1 MEVLKQEKVLSLSFL
16 ICHNCSY
23 HPRQVGG
30 DPTELCLF
38 WFHSH
43 TSIFQSIKFDSIK
56 MAWVAFPPFLPPNKV
71 WAHGGLYVG
80 SKIKVKTRNMTI
92 KSTRVTINF
101 QSMSALNSE
110 EFDQWLRNKF
120 RNSIKRVRKV
130 SQDIFPSKSWR
141 RIGVPWQVFESCKTW
156 CRITRSKEGCL
167 PFLGSCSLFC
177 GRQALDHFAS
187 VRFFPT
193 PRSGHLAGDGSC
205 LPAGRSPKSRGAPVI
220 SSIEAQVIVALCGA
234 HIAPRPHRLGYFVI
248 QSPKSPNNS
257 TNTMWI

>member
-23 HPRQVGG
+23 HPHQVGG

-43 TSIFQSIKFDSIK
+43 ISIFQSMKFDSIK
-56 MAWVAFPPFLPPNKV
+56 MAWVAFPPFLPPQKV

-101 QSMSALNSE
+101 QSSNVSALNSE
-110 EFDQWLRNKF
+110 EFDQCLRNTFQK
-120 RNSIKRVRKV
+120 NSINRLRKV
-130 SQDIFPSKSWR
+130 SQNMSPSKSWR

-187 VRFFPT
+187 VRFFPQPT
-193 PRSGHLAGDGSC
+193 IRTFSWWWELFAGWSEPKKPRCARYKFHRGSSHC
-205 LPAGRSPKSRGAPVI
+205 GTLWCPYCTTASPTWLLRHPI
-220 SSIEAQVIVALCGA
+220 
-234 HIAPRPHRLGYFVI
+234 
-248 QSPKSPNNS
+248 
-257 TNTMWI
+257 T